1 MTSGTA
7 VRRDAERRRELG
19 GPQHEQEAARRR
31 RTLLTRAA
39 GLVALLLVGVVVVAM
54 LLSARP
60 ETGSRAVDATP
71 FTLPMSDGST
81 VSLAEY
87 AGRPVILYFNEGAGC
102 DSCLLQ
108 MAEIE
113 AEPGFA
119 EAGIEV
125 LPIVMN
131 SADQINA
138 DRERLGVEA
147 PFALDDGTVSQAYGT
162 LGKGMHAGLP
172 GHGFVLV
179 DADGV
184 QRWYGN
190 YPSMWLDPAELLD
203 IVREHLGDA
212 PRS

>member
-7 VRRDAERRRELG
+7 VRRQAERQQQLD
-19 GPQHEQEAARRR
+19 QA
-31 RTLLTRAA
+31 RAA
-39 GLVALLLVGVVVVAM
+39 QESAQRKRALAVRVASLTAMLVLVGLVVAA

-60 ETGSRAVDATP
+60 ETSSEAVPATP

-81 VSLAEY
+81 VSLGDY
-87 AGRPVILYFNEGAGC
+87 AGSPVILYFNEGAGC
-102 DSCLLQ
+102 DSCLVQ

-113 AEPGFA
+113 NEPGFA

-131 SADQINA
+131 TAEQINP
-138 DRERLGVEA
+138 DRERLGVAA
-147 PFALDDGTVSQAYGT
+147 PFALDDGTVSEAYGT

-172 GHGFVLV
+172 GHGFILI
-179 DADGV
+179 DADGT

-190 YPSMWLDPAELLD
+190 YPSMWLDPADLLEIALD
-203 IVREHLGDA
+203 KL
-212 PRS
+212 

>member
-7 VRRDAERRRELG
+7 IRR
-19 GPQHEQEAARRR
+19 QAARQEQLEQLRKEQQAAQR
-31 RTLLTRAA
+31 KRTLILRIASLSA
-39 GLVALLLVGVVVVAM
+39 VLMLIGLVVAA

-60 ETGSRAVDATP
+60 ETSSEAVDATP

-81 VSLAEY
+81 VSLSDY
-87 AGRPVILYFNEGAGC
+87 AGSPVILYFNEGAGC
-102 DSCLLQ
+102 DSCLVQ
-108 MAEIE
+108 MAKIE
-113 AEPGFA
+113 QEPGFA

-131 SADQINA
+131 TADQINA

-147 PFALDDGTVSQAYGT
+147 PFALDDGTVSEAYGT
-162 LGKGMHAGLP
+162 LGTGMHAGLP
-172 GHGFVLV
+172 GHGFILV
-179 DADGV
+179 DGDGV

-203 IVREHLGDA
+203 ISLEKL
-212 PRS
+212 

>member
-7 VRRDAERRRELG
+7 IRRQAER
-19 GPQHEQEAARRR
+19 QEQLEQVRKEQQAAQRK
-31 RTLLTRAA
+31 RTLILRIASLTAVLA
-39 GLVALLLVGVVVVAM
+39 VIGLVVAA

-60 ETGSRAVDATP
+60 ETSSEAVDATP

-81 VSLAEY
+81 VSLSDY
-87 AGRPVILYFNEGAGC
+87 AGSPVILYFNEGAGC
-102 DSCLLQ
+102 DSCLIQ
-108 MAEIE
+108 MAKIE
-113 AEPGFA
+113 QEPGFA

-131 SADQINA
+131 TADQINA

-147 PFALDDGTVSQAYGT
+147 PFALDDGTVSEAYGT
-162 LGKGMHAGLP
+162 LGTGMHEGLP
-172 GHGFVLV
+172 GHGFILI

-203 IVREHLGDA
+203 IALDKL
-212 PRS
+212 

>member
-7 VRRDAERRRELG
+7 IRRQAERK
-19 GPQHEQEAARRR
+19 EQLEQVRKEQQAAQRK
-31 RTLLTRAA
+31 RTLILRIASLTAVLA
-39 GLVALLLVGVVVVAM
+39 VIGLVVAA

-60 ETGSRAVDATP
+60 ETNSEAVDATP

-81 VSLAEY
+81 VSLSDY
-87 AGRPVILYFNEGAGC
+87 AGSPVILYFNEGAGC
-102 DSCLLQ
+102 DSCLIQ
-108 MAEIE
+108 MAKIE
-113 AEPGFA
+113 QEPGFA

-131 SADQINA
+131 TADQINA

-147 PFALDDGTVSQAYGT
+147 PFALDDGTVSEAYGT
-162 LGKGMHAGLP
+162 LGTGMHEGLP
-172 GHGFVLV
+172 GHGFILI

-203 IVREHLGDA
+203 IALDKL
-212 PRS
+212 